1 MTKINNI
8 LLDVFLFFTGAMAAS
23 FGLKGFLLPNQFIDG
38 GVTGISL
45 IINHITNIPLSML
58 IVAVNL
64 PFICLAYIQM
74 GKRFALKSI
83 LAIIALAAAVQFV
96 PYPAITSDKLL
107 ISVFGGFFLG
117 LGIGM
122 AVRGGAVLDGTEVLA
137 IFIGKRSKL
146 SIGDVILIF
155 NIVIFSVGAYV
166 LSIEIAL
173 YAILTYI
180 VASRTVDFIITGIEE
195 YRSVTI
201 ISSYSEKIRTMMI
214 KKLGLGVTIYQG
226 KGGFSEEN
234 QKLNSYD
241 ILYTITTR
249 LEIAN
254 LEREIENIDPHAFIV
269 MSSIKDTRGGLV
281 RKRSPSL

>member
-8 LLDVFLFFTGAMAAS
+8 LLDVFLFATGAMAAS

-38 GVTGISL
+38 GATGISL
-45 IINHITNIPLSML
+45 IINHITHIPLSVL
-58 IVAVNL
+58 IILVNL
-64 PFICLAYIQM
+64 PFLFLAYMQM
-74 GKRFALKSI
+74 GKQFAIKSI
-83 LAIIALAAAVQFV
+83 LAIVALAAAVQFV
-96 PYPAITSDKLL
+96 PYPPITSDKLL

-137 IFIGKRSKL
+137 IFIGRRSKL

-155 NIVIFSVGAYV
+155 NIIIFSVGAYV

-201 ISSYSEKIRTMMI
+201 ISSYSEEIRTMMI

-249 LEIAN
+249 LEVAN
-254 LEREIENIDPHAFIV
+254 LEREIEDIDPQAFIV
-269 MSSIKDTRGGLV
+269 VSSIKDTRGGLV
-281 RKRSPSL
+281 RKRAHPI

>member
-8 LLDVFLFFTGAMAAS
+8 LLDVFLFATGAMAAS

-38 GVTGISL
+38 GATGISL
-45 IINHITNIPLSML
+45 IINHITHIPLSVL
-58 IVAVNL
+58 IILVNL
-64 PFICLAYIQM
+64 PFLFLAYMQM
-74 GKRFALKSI
+74 GRQFAIKSV
-83 LAIIALAAAVQFV
+83 LAIVALAAAVQFI
-96 PYPAITSDKLL
+96 PYPPITSDKLL

-146 SIGDVILIF
+146 SIGDVILLF
-155 NIVIFSVGAYV
+155 NIIIFSVGAYV

-201 ISSYSEKIRTMMI
+201 ISSHSEEIRTMMI

-226 KGGFSEEN
+226 KGGFSKEN

-249 LEIAN
+249 LEVAN
-254 LEREIENIDPHAFIV
+254 LEREIEDIDPQAFIV
-269 MSSIKDTRGGLV
+269 VSSVKDAHGGLI
-281 RKRSPSL
+281 RKRAHPL

>member
-8 LLDVFLFFTGAMAAS
+8 LLDVFLFATGAMAAS

-38 GVTGISL
+38 GATGISL
-45 IINHITNIPLSML
+45 IINHITHIPLSVL
-58 IVAVNL
+58 IILVNL
-64 PFICLAYIQM
+64 PFLCLAYMQM
-74 GKRFALKSI
+74 GKQFTIKSV
-83 LAIIALAAAVQFV
+83 LAIVALAAAVQFV
-96 PYPAITSDKLL
+96 PYPPITSDKLL

-155 NIVIFSVGAYV
+155 NIIIFSVGAYV

-201 ISSYSEKIRTMMI
+201 ISSYSEEIRTMMI

-226 KGGFSEEN
+226 KGGFSEKN
-234 QKLNSYD
+234 QQLKSYD

-249 LEIAN
+249 LEVAN
-254 LEREIENIDPHAFIV
+254 LEREIEDIDPQAFIV
-269 MSSIKDTRGGLV
+269 VSSIKDTRGGLV
-281 RKRSPSL
+281 RKRAHSI